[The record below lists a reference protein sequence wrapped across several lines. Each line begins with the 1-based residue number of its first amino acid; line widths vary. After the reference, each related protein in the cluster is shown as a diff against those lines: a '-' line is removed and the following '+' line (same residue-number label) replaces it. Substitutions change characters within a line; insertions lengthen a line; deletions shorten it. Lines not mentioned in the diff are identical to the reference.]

1 MRGDSPTTP
10 KRSTRLVKP
19 SAKAKETRIE
29 EATAKH
35 ARGPTLRATRAS
47 STETDAEPLI
57 AKKTPI
63 PETGKALLLR
73 VLDELKD
80 IKNAS
85 KDQQELIRELQVQIA
100 DTQRELR
107 ETKEEL
113 KHAREQLEAISE
125 ATTDRTS
132 PRASYA
138 EVARTPPG
146 SQPSNIQTLST
157 SNTTPSKQTD
167 NLYCTV
173 ETQKLR
179 IKREIQSAL
188 SKVHFTVDLWT
199 SPNALAVLGI
209 VAHYTSESGHL
220 EYSVLALRELD
231 GKHSGPNMADSV
243 MEIINDYGIASKVGY
258 FMMDNADNNGTM
270 MKALSTRTYVI

>member
-1 MRGDSPTTP
+1 MAGPTTGEIVVRGDSPTTP
-10 KRSTRLVKP
+10 KRSMRLVRP
-19 SAKAKETRIE
+19 SAKAKGTRIE

-47 STETDAEPLI
+47 STETDVEPST

-63 PETGKALLLR
+63 PETGRALLLR
-73 VLDELKD
+73 VLDELKH

-85 KDQQELIRELQVQIA
+85 EDQQDLIRELQVQIT

-125 ATTDRTS
+125 ATIDQSS

-146 SQPSNIQTLST
+146 SQPSNIQMLST

-173 ETQKLR
+173 DISKMEEAERNDTSSGFVRDQIETEMRTKLS
-179 IKREIQSAL
+179 QP
-188 SKVHFTVDLWT
+188 T
-199 SPNALAVLGI
+199 
-209 VAHYTSESGHL
+209 
-220 EYSVLALRELD
+220 
-231 GKHSGPNMADSV
+231 
-243 MEIINDYGIASKVGY
+243 
-258 FMMDNADNNGTM
+258 
-270 MKALSTRTYVI
+270 